1 MKTKTMNQN
10 TGNSRIRTKTIAQIA
25 MLSAAAIILMLF
37 EFPLPFLAPTF
48 YEMDFSEI
56 PVLIGA
62 FAMGPLAGAVV
73 EAVKILLNLAIN
85 GTITAGV
92 GELANFI
99 VGCAFVV
106 PAGIVYRRKKTR
118 KHAIMG
124 LCVGTVTMTL
134 IACIINVYVLLP
146 AYGAAFGM
154 PVQTFVEMGSAI
166 NSNIHD
172 LLGFVMIAVAPF
184 NLVKAVIDSVV
195 VMLIYKKI
203 SPVFKMNR

>member
-134 IACIINVYVLLP
+134 IACIINAYVLLP
-146 AYGAAFGM
+146 AYGASFGM

-184 NLVKAVIDSVV
+184 NLVKAAIDSVV

-203 SPVFKMNR
+203 SPVFKMSR